1 LLKKEAPYQE
11 SRPSQGKD
19 QRTPDR
25 PNHVAEPIVYSS
37 AHSATN
43 AFLSF
48 LLPVSLSHHMK
59 EIMVAC
65 FYQPFFFE
73 QEREIRDPWMLSS
86 FAVKHETEVHLDQ
99 TPGTRNTAAT
109 HNTPEYFRA
118 GWRCS
123 AAAAEKE
130 APQEPRSLFFGWAFA
145 WHYAATSISPHLVF
159 RVRETYSHQET
170 T

>member
-1 LLKKEAPYQE
+1 MASRVGKGGLRAIPSRRNRLTRSERLLKKEAPYQE

-73 QEREIRDPWMLSS
+73 QEREIRDP
-86 FAVKHETEVHLDQ
+86 
-99 TPGTRNTAAT
+99 
-109 HNTPEYFRA
+109 
-118 GWRCS
+118 
-123 AAAAEKE
+123 
-130 APQEPRSLFFGWAFA
+130 
-145 WHYAATSISPHLVF
+145 
-159 RVRETYSHQET
+159 
-170 T
+170 